1 MKEVFEFSVCTIS
14 VLNLCGIVRGMKY
27 ILIVHIYACSG
38 CAYFAI
44 CKHPWRI
51 LLTSGPM
58 PLSKIILVKIFFILY
73 ISCFKHK
80 LRQTQPQSE
89 ANFCVLLCCLK
100 NNILEHD
107 SEIDIST
114 YLSRST

>member
-1 MKEVFEFSVCTIS
+1 ML
-14 VLNLCGIVRGMKY
+14 VLV
-27 ILIVHIYACSG
+27 VHTLQ
-38 CAYFAI
+38 FVNTLLI
-44 CKHPWRI
+44 CKLPWRI

-89 ANFCVLLCCLK
+89 ANFVCYYVV
-100 NNILEHD
+100 
-107 SEIDIST
+107 
-114 YLSRST
+114 